1 MIFRMLDFLFP
12 RLCVSCGRRLAA
24 TEKHLCCECLRGL
37 PRTNYHLQLPNPL
50 EQLFWGQIP
59 IEKATGFFFYYG
71 QNTRGVIHKLKYSNN
86 PAVGEYLARVM
97 TDEIRGSGFFD
108 GVDVVVP
115 VPLAMR
121 RFLHRG
127 YNQCEWVARGIGTEL
142 GLPVDTKVVRR
153 VKDNPTQ
160 TRLEA
165 TERWGNVDG
174 VFRLDEGWRVAGKH
188 VLLVDD
194 VITTGATTVT
204 CAQEMMKAGNVRFSV
219 LSLAVAGER
228 MLEQPINP
236 LV

>member
-1 MIFRMLDFLFP
+1 M
-12 RLCVSCGRRLAA
+12 
-24 TEKHLCCECLRGL
+24 
-37 PRTNYHLQLPNPL
+37 
-50 EQLFWGQIP
+50 
-59 IEKATGFFFYYG
+59 
-71 QNTRGVIHKLKYSNN
+71 
-86 PAVGEYLARVM
+86 VGEYLARVM

-115 VPLAMR
+115 VPLAVR

-127 YNQCEWVARGIGTEL
+127 YNQCEWIARGVGAEL
-142 GLPVDTKVVRR
+142 DLPVESRAVRR

-165 TERWGNVDG
+165 TDRWDNVGG

-188 VLLVDD
+188 VLIVDD

-204 CAQEMMKAGNVRFSV
+204 CAQEIMKAGNVRFSV